1 MRDKDGVLDRKPQVN
16 LSRPTAGRMYLVC
29 LCAGLGIVQ
38 SALTDTFSSLVV
50 ALCTLAA
57 ALATELII
65 GGVGGRRRMV
75 RDGSAAASAL
85 ILVLLLPNRIPPV
98 YAILGAVFAV
108 AVVKH
113 SFGGLGSNW
122 LNPALGGWLFI
133 RLSWPG
139 VFGRS
144 LKHSPLSIIAETLGE
159 GISNPQGSPLGF
171 LKISGAGNSALS
183 VSFLDNTV
191 RSLLNNTIFSITG
204 AELPSG
210 YIDLLFSRA
219 PGIIADRG
227 LMALLLGTVIITAF
241 QVSRV
246 RIPAAYLLCYGFLVK
261 MFGALPFG
269 GAAGGGD
276 VLFGLFTGGTMA
288 AAFLL
293 AADPATAPKSGV
305 GILGAAVLAALFSWV
320 FRYQGLEPYGAFFA
334 VIMVN
339 ALTPLIRTAEERLL
353 YPVNR
358 RPGA

>member
-1 MRDKDGVLDRKPQVN
+1 
-16 LSRPTAGRMYLVC
+16 
-29 LCAGLGIVQ
+29 LGIAQ
-38 SALTDTFSSLVV
+38 SALTDTFYSLAV
-50 ALCTLAA
+50 ALCALAA
-57 ALATELII
+57 ALAAELVI
-65 GGVGGRRRMV
+65 GGVKGRRRMI
-75 RDGSAAASAL
+75 RDGSTAASAL
-85 ILVLLLPNRIPPV
+85 ILALLLPNRIPPV

-122 LNPALGGWLFI
+122 LNPALGGWFFI

-144 LKHSPLSIIAETLGE
+144 LENSPLSIIAETLG
-159 GISNPQGSPLGF
+159 GGVSNPQGSPLGF

-191 RSLLNNTIFSITG
+191 RSVLNNTVFSITG

-227 LMALLLGTVIITAF
+227 LMALLLGTVIITAS

-246 RIPAAYLLCYGFLVK
+246 WIPAAYLLGYGFLVR

-269 GAAGGGD
+269 GAIGEGD
-276 VLFGLFTGGTMA
+276 VLFGFFTGGTMA

-293 AADPATAPKSGV
+293 AADPATAPKSGA
-305 GILGAAVLAALFSWV
+305 GILAAAVLAAFFSWV
-320 FRYQGLEPYGAFFA
+320 FRYRGLEPYGAFFA
-334 VIMVN
+334 VAMVN
-339 ALTPLIRTAEERLL
+339 VLTPLIRALEDRLL
-353 YPVNR
+353 YTVNR
-358 RPGA
+358 RPAA

>member
-1 MRDKDGVLDRKPQVN
+1 
-16 LSRPTAGRMYLVC
+16 
-29 LCAGLGIVQ
+29 
-38 SALTDTFSSLVV
+38 
-50 ALCTLAA
+50 
-57 ALATELII
+57 
-65 GGVGGRRRMV
+65 MV

-85 ILVLLLPNRIPPV
+85 ILALLLPDRMPPV
-98 YAILGAVFAV
+98 YGILGAVFAV

-122 LNPALGGWLFI
+122 LNPALGGWFFI

-144 LKHSPLSIIAETLGE
+144 LENSPLSIIAETLG
-159 GISNPQGSPLGF
+159 GVSNPQGSPLGF

-183 VSFLDNTV
+183 ASFLDNTV
-191 RSLLNNTIFSITG
+191 RSVLNNTILSITG

-210 YIDLLFSRA
+210 YVDLLFSRA

-227 LMALLLGTVIITAF
+227 LMALLLGTVIITAS

-246 RIPAAYLLCYGFLVK
+246 RIPAAYLLCYGFLIR

-276 VLFGLFTGGTMA
+276 VLFGFFTGGTMA

-293 AADPATAPKSGV
+293 AADPATAPKSGA

-320 FRYQGLEPYGAFFA
+320 FRYQALEPYGAFFA
-334 VIMVN
+334 VAMVN
-339 ALTPLIRTAEERLL
+339 VLTPLIRTAEECLL
-353 YPVNR
+353 YPVKR
-358 RPGA
+358 RPAA

>member
-1 MRDKDGVLDRKPQVN
+1 
-16 LSRPTAGRMYLVC
+16 
-29 LCAGLGIVQ
+29 
-38 SALTDTFSSLVV
+38 
-50 ALCTLAA
+50 
-57 ALATELII
+57 
-65 GGVGGRRRMV
+65 
-75 RDGSAAASAL
+75 
-85 ILVLLLPNRIPPV
+85 V
-98 YAILGAVFAV
+98 YVILGTVFAI

-122 LNPALGGWLFI
+122 LNPALGGWFFI
-133 RLSWPG
+133 RFSWPG

-144 LKHSPLSIIAETLGE
+144 LENSPLSIIAETLG
-159 GISNPQGSPLGF
+159 GGVSNPQGSPLGF

-183 VSFLDNTV
+183 ASFLDNTV
-191 RSLLNNTIFSITG
+191 RSVLNNTIFSITG

-227 LMALLLGTVIITAF
+227 LVALLLGTVIITAS

-246 RIPAAYLLCYGFLVK
+246 WIPAVYLLCYGFLVRI
-261 MFGALPFG
+261 FGALPFG

-276 VLFGLFTGGTMA
+276 VLFGFFTGGTMA

-293 AADPATAPKSGV
+293 AADPATGPKSRA
-305 GILGAAVLAALFSWV
+305 GILGAAVLAAFFSWL

-334 VIMVN
+334 VAMVN
-339 ALTPLIRTAEERLL
+339 VLTPLIRTVEERLH

-358 RPGA
+358 RPAA